1 MPIINLQ
8 TIADS
13 GQCFRMNLRSRSQNE
28 HTWEII
34 AKDKWVLADQDRQT
48 GHIDLHCDVDDA
60 DSFWRPYFDIATDY
74 QPIYDKINASD
85 DEFLKSALEYSKGM
99 RILRQDFWEALVSFL
114 ISQNNNIPRIKQT
127 VEELCARFGKW
138 LWTDNLLHDHYSF
151 PTKEMLDKQ
160 VTRIED
166 LDGLSLGYR
175 QKYLYALIKADS
187 SEVVPEYDKLLK
199 LQGVGP
205 KVASCA
211 LLYGNH
217 DMTQF
222 PVDTW
227 MKKLID
233 DVYGGSFDVEPYRKW
248 AGFVQ
253 QIMFYYYRH
262 LKGVNTK

>member
-13 GQCFRMNLRSRSQNE
+13 GQCFRMKKVRETSEYQE
-28 HTWEII
+28 WEIY
-34 AKDKWVLADQDRQT
+34 AKDKHVFAIQFMET
-48 GHIDLHCDVDDA
+48 GHIDLQCDVDEA
-60 DSFWRPYFDIATDY
+60 AFFWRPYFDISTDY

-114 ISQNNNIPRIKQT
+114 ISQNNNIPRIQQT
-127 VEELCARFGKW
+127 IEKLCLRFG
-138 LWTDNLLHDHYSF
+138 NRMEGCGCGF
-151 PTKEMLDKQ
+151 PTKEILDKQ

-166 LDGLSLGYR
+166 LDIFGLGYR

-233 DVYGGSFDVEPYRKW
+233 DVYGGHFDVEPYREW

-262 LKGVNTK
+262 LKGVKL

>member
-13 GQCFRMNLRSRSQNE
+13 GQCFRMKKVQEKSEYQKWDIR
-28 HTWEII
+28 
-34 AKDKWVLADQDRQT
+34 AKDKRVIAIQNMET
-48 GHIDLHCDVDDA
+48 GHIDLQCDA
-60 DSFWRPYFDIATDY
+60 DEAAFFWRPYFDISTDY

-127 VEELCARFGKW
+127 IEWLCERFGRNMCS
-138 LWTDNLLHDHYSF
+138 DVYSF
-151 PTKEMLDKQ
+151 PTKEKLDKQ
-160 VTRIED
+160 VTKLLD
-166 LDGLSLGYR
+166 LDGLGLGYR

-233 DVYGGSFDVEPYRKW
+233 DVYGGHFDIEPYREW

-262 LKGVNTK
+262 LKGVNAK

>member
-13 GQCFRMNLRSRSQNE
+13 GQCFRMKLCKETAAKQI
-28 HTWEII
+28 WQIC
-34 AKDKWVLADQDRQT
+34 AKDKCVLAHQNMQT
-48 GHIDLHCDVDDA
+48 GHINLHCEVEEA
-60 DSFWRPYFDIATDY
+60 VYFWRPYFDISTDY

-85 DEFLKSALEYSKGM
+85 DKFLKSALEYSKGM

-127 VEELCARFGKW
+127 IKYLCLTFGRW
-138 LWTDNLLHDHYSF
+138 IEGTMFGF
-151 PTKEMLDKQ
+151 PTKEMLDQ
-160 VTRIED
+160 RVTKLSD
-166 LDGLSLGYR
+166 LDGLGLGYR

-187 SEVVPEYDKLLK
+187 GEVVPEYDKLLK

-211 LLYGNH
+211 LLYGNY

-233 DVYGGSFDVEPYRKW
+233 DVYGGSFDVEPYREW

-253 QIMFYYYRH
+253 QIMFYYYRSLH
-262 LKGVNTK
+262 QK

>member
-13 GQCFRMNLRSRSQNE
+13 GQCFRMKKVRETSEYQK
-28 HTWEII
+28 WDIC
-34 AKDKWVLADQDRQT
+34 AKDKQVIAIQYTET
-48 GHIDLHCDVDDA
+48 GHIDLECNVNDA
-60 DSFWRPYFDIATDY
+60 MFFWRPYFDIATDY
-74 QPIYDKINASD
+74 QPIYDKINASN

-127 VEELCARFGKW
+127 IEGLCERFGRNMCS
-138 LWTDNLLHDHYSF
+138 DVYSF

-160 VTRIED
+160 VAGIDD
-166 LDGLSLGYR
+166 LDGLGLGYR

-187 SEVVPEYDKLLK
+187 SAVVPEYDKLLK

-217 DMTQF
+217 DMTRF

-233 DVYGGSFDVEPYRKW
+233 DVYCGHFDVEPYREW

-262 LKGVNTK
+262 LKGVKG

>member
-1 MPIINLQ
+1 MLIINLQ

-13 GQCFRMNLRSRSQNE
+13 GQCFRMKKARETNKYQDWHICSKD
-28 HTWEII
+28 TYAI
-34 AKDKWVLADQDRQT
+34 AIQDIETR
-48 GHIDLHCDVDDA
+48 HIDLQCYENDID
-60 DSFWRPYFDIATDY
+60 FWRSYFDVATDY

-127 VEELCARFGKW
+127 IEALCERFGRNMCN
-138 LWTDNLLHDHYSF
+138 DVYSF

-160 VTRIED
+160 VAKPSD
-166 LDGLSLGYR
+166 LDGLGLGYR
-175 QKYLYALIKADS
+175 QKYLYALIKSDS
-187 SEVVPEYDKLLK
+187 SAVVPEYDKLLK

-222 PVDTW
+222 PIDTW

-233 DVYGGSFDVEPYRKW
+233 DVYSGHFDIEPYREW

-262 LKGVNTK
+262 LKGARNASF

>member
-1 MPIINLQ
+1 MNANFISLQ

-13 GQCFRMNLRSRSQNE
+13 GQCFRMKFCKETAVKQI
-28 HTWEII
+28 WQIC
-34 AKDKWVLADQDRQT
+34 AKDKCVLAHQDKQT
-48 GHIDLHCDVDDA
+48 GHINLHCDVEEA
-60 DSFWRPYFDIATDY
+60 VYFWRPYFDISTDY
-74 QPIYDKINASD
+74 QPIYDKINALED
-85 DEFLKSALEYSKGM
+85 KFLKSALEYSKGM

-127 VEELCARFGKW
+127 IEGLCERFGR
-138 LWTDNLLHDHYSF
+138 NMCSNVYSF
-151 PTKEMLDKQ
+151 PTKEVLDKQ
-160 VTRIED
+160 VTKLSD
-166 LDGLSLGYR
+166 LDGLGLGYR

-187 SEVVPEYDKLLK
+187 SAIVPEYDKLLR

-233 DVYGGSFDVEPYRKW
+233 DVYGGHFNIEPYREW

-262 LKGVNTK
+262 LNGIKLL

>member
-1 MPIINLQ
+1 MPTINLQ
-8 TIADS
+8 TIVDS
-13 GQCFRMNLRSRSQNE
+13 GQCFRMKLLGE
-28 HTWEII
+28 DDKHKTWEVLST
-34 AKDKWVLADQDRQT
+34 DKRVLVQETDKSN
-48 GHIDLHCDVDDA
+48 LVLLNCDEQEA
-60 DSFWRPYFDIATDY
+60 NEIWRPYFDISTDY
-74 QPIYDKINASD
+74 QPIYDKINSSD

-99 RILRQDFWEALVSFL
+99 RILRQDFWEALVSFF

-127 VEELCARFGKW
+127 IEGLCERFGRNMCN
-138 LWTDNLLHDHYSF
+138 DVYSF
-151 PTKEMLDKQ
+151 PTKGILDNQ
-160 VTRIED
+160 VTKLSD
-166 LDGLSLGYR
+166 LDGLGLGYR

-205 KVASCA
+205 KVTSCA

-233 DVYGGSFDVEPYRKW
+233 DVYGGHFDVEPYREW

-262 LKGVNTK
+262 LKGVKL

>member
-1 MPIINLQ
+1 MDANFISLQ

-13 GQCFRMNLRSRSQNE
+13 GQCFRMKLVNSCESRQNWQVWRGDKCIIVSQNTE
-28 HTWEII
+28 SG
-34 AKDKWVLADQDRQT
+34 R
-48 GHIDLHCDVDDA
+48 IDLYTSKEEA
-60 DSFWRPYFDIATDY
+60 NAIWRQYFDIDTDY

-85 DEFLKSALEYSKGM
+85 DIFLKHALEHSRGM

-114 ISQNNNIPRIKQT
+114 ISQNNNIPRIKHT
-127 VEELCARFGKW
+127 IEGLCVRFGKRIEEVG
-138 LWTDNLLHDHYSF
+138 YGF
-151 PTKEMLDKQ
+151 PTKGMLDKQ
-160 VTRIED
+160 VTKLSD
-166 LDGLSLGYR
+166 LDELGLGYR

-187 SEVVPEYDKLLK
+187 SAVAPEYDKLLK

-233 DVYGGSFDVEPYRKW
+233 DVYSGHFNVEPYREW

-262 LKGVNTK
+262 LKGVTNASV